1 MSEMIGRLRVA
12 LGLDSAAFEKGAKRA
27 SAEIEALGDRAE
39 KAGYKI
45 GSTAKAIYTTAAAF
59 ASGQIIST
67 LRSVVDESIRYAES
81 IGQLSKVANA
91 STDEFQRAAYAAK
104 SVGIESEKLADIY
117 KDVNDKVGEFLQTGG
132 GELKDFFDTIAPKVG
147 VTAEQF
153 RNLSGPQ
160 ALQLYVQS
168 LQKAGVNQQEMTF
181 YMEAIADEAS
191 SLAPILRDGGE
202 GFSRLGD
209 EAEQAGLV
217 LTQGDI
223 SKVGETAAKLRA
235 LNSALQV
242 RLANF
247 VVENSAMIIS
257 LANALDQVARA
268 AMGAVNAYRRFKLEQ
283 GLRLNQNTVDGF
295 LSSATEKSAARKNV
309 ARFQYELDKM
319 DGKVDQTG
327 SFRDYSIT
335 GLPEIRSAPRAFVPA
350 NANAGGGNKRG
361 GGGGGGRRSGP
372 SAAAKAQD
380 DFTRKLGDLQ
390 DRLYPEIE
398 ALRKYREEL
407 ELIAKAHSQ
416 NKITAEQ
423 AADARHRLA
432 FEGRSEDKAS
442 LELMAERSP
451 TVDIDAIG
459 EGLDNLYDRMRGFR
473 DASGNLTVEIAK
485 SFKDMADNTLAA
497 LNNMAS
503 AIQGGGFLNILS
515 AVLQMG
521 LQLGSVGAFGSKIQ
535 TNINSVPKR
544 AWGGQ
549 VNAGQMYMVGERG
562 PEMFVAGNNGH
573 IVPNHRM
580 SGGSGGTVV
589 NQFRGNLLTP
599 EWWAQINAGHAVAAQ
614 AGGEIGYRKVVSKGR
629 RRLA

>member
-12 LGLDSAAFEKGAKRA
+12 LGLETAAFEKGARRA
-27 SAEIEALGDRAE
+27 GAEVEALGSRAE

-81 IGQLSKVANA
+81 IGQLSKLANA
-91 STDEFQRAAYAAK
+91 STEEFQRAAYAAK

-132 GELKDFFDTIAPKVG
+132 GELKDFFDVIGPKVG

-160 ALQLYVQS
+160 ALQLYVSS

-191 SLAPILRDGGE
+191 ALAPILRDGGQS
-202 GFSRLGD
+202 FNQLGD
-209 EAEQAGLV
+209 EAEKAGLV
-217 LTQGDI
+217 LANGDI
-223 SKVGETAAKLRA
+223 SRVGETAAKLRE

-247 VVENSAMIIS
+247 VVENSAVIIS
-257 LANALDQVARA
+257 LANALDTVARA
-268 AMGAVNAYRRFKLEQ
+268 AMNAVNAYRRFKLQQ
-283 GLRLNQNTVDGF
+283 GLGLAENTANGF
-295 LSSATEKSAARKNV
+295 LSSPAQKADARRK
-309 ARFQYELDKM
+309 ADQFRYEIAKI
-319 DGKVDQTG
+319 DGKVDTKG

-335 GLPEIRSAPRAFVPA
+335 GVPELRNTNTAFVPA
-350 NANAGGGNKRG
+350 NFKADSKKTGGGSSRSG
-361 GGGGGGRRSGP
+361 GGV
-372 SAAAKAQD
+372 SAAKKAAD
-380 DFTRKLGDLQ
+380 EFDRKLNDLQ
-390 DRLYPEIE
+390 DRLYPEVE

-407 ELIAKAHSQ
+407 DLIAKAFERG
-416 NKITAEQ
+416 KITADQ
-423 AADARHRLA
+423 AAEARKRLA
-432 FEGRSEDKAS
+432 FEGYTANSIVGEIMADDK
-442 LELMAERSP
+442 P
-451 TVDIDAIG
+451 KVDVDAIG

-473 DASGNLTVEIAK
+473 DKSGALTVQVAK
-485 SFKDMADNTLAA
+485 SFGDMATDTVAA
-497 LNNMAS
+497 LDRMAS
-503 AIQGGGFLNILS
+503 AVQGGGVLNILS

-521 LQLGSVGAFGSKIQ
+521 LQLGSIGAFGSKIA
-535 TNINSVPKR
+535 TNINTPRR
-544 AWGGQ
+544 AWGGP

-573 IVPNHRM
+573 IVPNHRL